1 MKILVRIKKC
11 LILGIV
17 LLSEMRDEVGNI
29 IMEEFVGLKPKMYS
43 CLVDDNSE
51 HEKAKG
57 VNKNVERLTP
67 SNTKMFC

>member
-11 LILGIV
+11 LLLGIA

-29 IMEEFVGLKPKMYS
+29 TMEEFVGLKPKMYS

-51 HEKAKG
+51 HKKA
-57 VNKNVERLTP
+57 
-67 SNTKMFC
+67 

>member
-29 IMEEFVGLKPKMYS
+29 IGFVGLKPKMYS

-51 HEKAKG
+51 HKKAKG

>member
-11 LILGIV
+11 LLLGIA

-29 IMEEFVGLKPKMYS
+29 TMEEFVGLKPKMYS

-51 HEKAKG
+51 HKKAKG